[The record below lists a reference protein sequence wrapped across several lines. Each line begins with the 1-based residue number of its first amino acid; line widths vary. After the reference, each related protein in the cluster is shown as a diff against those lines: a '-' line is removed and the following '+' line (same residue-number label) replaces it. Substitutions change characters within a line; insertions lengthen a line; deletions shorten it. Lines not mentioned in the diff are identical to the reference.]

1 MFDRIQAARGQ
12 RLCDRILKNV
22 EYLDVFSGKFR
33 HGDVAIYDG
42 ICVGLGDGLKGQEE
56 LDCSGKTL
64 VPGFIDAH
72 VHLESSLLQPSA
84 FEDAVLRL
92 GTTTA
97 ICDPHEIANVLGVRG
112 IEYFV
117 NAAQGLNMDLR
128 VMIPSCVP
136 ATHLE
141 TNGAGK
147 LLASELGKFVG
158 RPQVLGLA
166 EVMNVPG
173 VLNGDPEVHDKL
185 NAFGTGPIDGHA
197 PLLSGKD
204 LSAYLTAGI
213 TSCHES
219 SELEEASEKLR
230 KGMSI
235 WIREGSVAKDLDALA
250 PLLNL
255 GTSMAL
261 GFCTDDRNPLEIQEH
276 GHLDDLLRRSIEM
289 GIDPAVVFRTASY
302 SVANHYGL
310 NKGKNRVG
318 AIAPGY
324 RADFVL
330 LSDVNSLAIANVFT
344 KGRMLGEL
352 AHPKDISFKIENSVR
367 IHPVQAS
374 DLRGPAGKVNA
385 IQVIPGK
392 IITDAA
398 VAEVGQPGLHHLSVV
413 ERHGHYSKPANAYVL
428 GFGENFK
435 GAIASSVGH
444 DSHNLISVGQD
455 LESMATAFNA
465 LQKTGGGFVVTQGP
479 DVLAIM
485 ALPLAGLMTNANADE
500 VVQGLQ
506 KLREAARLQGCI
518 IPDPFLQMAF
528 LSLPVIPKLKLTN
541 LGLVDVEQFKII
553 PVAI

>member
-12 RLCDRILKNV
+12 RPCDRVLKNV

-33 HGDVAIYDG
+33 RGDVAIYDG
-42 ICVGLGDGLKGQEE
+42 IFVGLGDGLNGIEE
-56 LDCSGKTL
+56 IDCSGKTL

-84 FEDAVLRL
+84 FENAVLPL

-97 ICDPHEIANVLGVRG
+97 ICDPHEIANVLGSRG

-147 LLASELGKFVG
+147 LLASELGKFIG
-158 RPQVLGLA
+158 RPKVLGLA

-185 NAFGTGPIDGHA
+185 HAFGHGPLDGHA

-213 TSCHES
+213 SSCHES
-219 SELEEASEKLR
+219 SELEEAAEKLR
-230 KGMSI
+230 KGMSV

-255 GTSMAL
+255 GTSMSV

-289 GIDPAVVFRTASY
+289 GIDPAVVFRAASY
-302 SVANHYGL
+302 SVANHYSL
-310 NKGKNRVG
+310 NKGRNRVG

-324 RADFVL
+324 RADAVL
-330 LSDVNSLAIANVFT
+330 LSDVNSLEIVEVFT
-344 KGRMLGEL
+344 SGKGVGEL
-352 AHPKDISFKIENSVR
+352 SAPKTSKILSENSVH
-367 IHPVQAS
+367 IHPILAS
-374 DLRGPAGKVNA
+374 DLKGPSGKVNA

-392 IITDAA
+392 IITDA
-398 VAEVGQPGLHHLSVV
+398 VVTEVGQPGLHHISVV
-413 ERHGHYSKPANAYVL
+413 ERHGNYMKPANAYVL

-444 DSHNLISVGQD
+444 DSHNLISVGKD
-455 LESMATAFNA
+455 LESMATALNA
-465 LQKTGGGFVVTQGP
+465 LQKTGGGFVVANGSE
-479 DVLAIM
+479 VLAL
-485 ALPLAGLMTNANADE
+485 LPLPIAGLMTDAHAE
-500 VVQGLQ
+500 VVVKELQ
-506 KLREAARLQGCI
+506 QLREAARLQGCQI
-518 IPDPFLQMAF
+518 SDPFLQMAF

-541 LGLVDVEQFKII
+541 LGLVDVGQFKIV
-553 PVAI
+553 PVAL